1 MAAIVVKRS
10 SQLIRCIKISSQGGI
25 VLKIIQENRR
35 YILCFFILFCLCWLF
50 PYTGDDWAWG
60 SSIGLERLNKWF
72 DNYNGRYVGN
82 LIVLALTRSNLLKSI
97 SMSACLTGIL
107 YIFQQLTKANYSF
120 TFGALL
126 LFAAPGSLLGQSV
139 VWTSGFANYAVSAF
153 TALIYILY
161 IYWIF
166 DEREQTKPEKLKQ
179 HPLQGLA
186 MIILGLVNTLI
197 VEHVTVYNLFL
208 SIFVVGY
215 VLFKYRRI
223 LIQQVCYLI
232 GSVLGTVC
240 MFSNT
245 AYATIASDSDY
256 YRSIALSKMGI
267 LRRFFFNYFDVIYEH
282 FYLLNL
288 VLNGAILAVCI
299 WIFYLLSKERK
310 APKWYFPVMRF
321 SIGINI
327 AYWVYSVISVIGLSS
342 CAKLTGLKYFEGIF
356 TAISG
361 LFLILFIIL
370 SAIQYK
376 KLHKILFLIGS
387 ILLVVV
393 PLVAVTPV
401 SSRCFFAS
409 YVLFIL
415 LFLEL
420 CSFLPLDN
428 IQPEKIKMA
437 MKIGQIGIVAALLF
451 YFSIFSAIYRT
462 GIQNQAHIQQE
473 IEKGAQTI
481 EILNYPY
488 GSYLHLYIPDEA
500 SNLAMRYK
508 LFYGYPDEIYLI
520 SVDEYGNV
528 LSE

>member
-1 MAAIVVKRS
+1 M
-10 SQLIRCIKISSQGGI
+10 
-25 VLKIIQENRR
+25 R
-35 YILCFFILFCLCWLF
+35 YILCFFVLFCLCWLF

-60 SSIGLERLNKWF
+60 STIGMERLNKWF
-72 DNYNGRYVGN
+72 DNYNGRYIGN
-82 LIVLALTRSNLLKSI
+82 LIVLVLTRSNLLKSL
-97 SMSACLTGIL
+97 SMSLCLTGIL
-107 YIFQQLTKANYSF
+107 YIFQRLTKANYSF
-120 TFGALL
+120 IFGALL
-126 LFAAPGSLLGQSV
+126 LLASPCALFRQSI
-139 VWTSGFANYAVSAF
+139 VWTSGFANYTVSAF
-153 TALIYILY
+153 TTLLYILY
-161 IYWIF
+161 IYWVF
-166 DEREQTKPEKLKQ
+166 DAREQAIPEKLKQ
-179 HPLQGLA
+179 HPLQGLV
-186 MIILGLVNTLI
+186 MIVLGLVNTLL
-197 VEHVTVYNLFL
+197 VEHVTIYNLFL
-208 SIFVVGY
+208 SVFIIGY

-223 LIQQVCYLI
+223 LVQQVCYLI
-232 GSVLGTVC
+232 GTVLGTFY

-245 AYATIASDSDY
+245 AYASIASDADS
-256 YRSIALSKMGI
+256 YRSMALSKLGV
-267 LRRFFFNYFDVIYEH
+267 LRRFFSNYFDVIYEQ

-299 WIFYLLSKERK
+299 WIFYILSKERK
-310 APKWYFPVMRF
+310 APKWYLPVMRF

-342 CAKLTGLKYFEGIF
+342 CTKLPGLKYFEGIF

-376 KLHKILFLIGS
+376 KLHKILFLLGS

-415 LFLEL
+415 LLLEL
-420 CSFLPLDN
+420 CSFLPLES
-428 IQPEKIKMA
+428 IHPEKQKMA
-437 MKIGQIGIVAALLF
+437 MRIGQIGIVAALVF

-462 GIQNQAHIQQE
+462 GIQNHAHIQQE

-481 EILNYPY
+481 EILYYPY
-488 GSYLHLYIPDEA
+488 GSYLHLYVPDEA

-520 SVDEYGNV
+520 SVDEYGNA